1 MLKRIKNA
9 LILTLIYFIIANI
22 GNFIFVKTG
31 SIDWTSTLWE
41 ALFFFLFI
49 FLLQQFRTN
58 HTNDEKKE

>member
-22 GNFIFVKTG
+22 GNLVFVKTG

-49 FLLQQFRTN
+49 FLLQQFRTGR
-58 HTNDEKKE
+58 DDDDQK